1 MRFIIGLC
9 SFSFWGLIFGLIILG
24 AILFEFS
31 KDLPPHAKLA
41 DYEPPTA
48 TRVHAADGR
57 IMGEF
62 AIERRVFVPYEVIPE
77 KVIHAFISAEDKTF
91 FLHHGLDFKGI
102 ARAVITNVRNLAAG
116 RRPVGASTITQ
127 QVAKNML
134 LSAEVSFDR
143 KIKEAIL
150 AVRIDQALSKERILE
165 LYLNEIYLGFQ
176 SYGVA
181 AAALNYFNKSLDEL
195 TLAEAAYLATLPKA
209 PNNYHPI
216 RFKEAAIGRRNWVL
230 GRMQEDGYITTEQA
244 AEAALAPLEVHE
256 REATEV
262 ARADY
267 FLEEVRRELIA
278 LDQFGEDKLYKGGL
292 SVRTTLDP
300 RLQGIARD
308 AMRWGLMQYD
318 RRHGWRGP
326 VTHLDSVDGD
336 WVSRLAQVEAPPGS
350 ENWKLALVLST
361 NEPDTAVVGLVG
373 GETGVLPLDAVTWAR
388 RQLDKGG
395 LGPAIKSV
403 RDVLTPGDVVLVES
417 DAFVAGADGKAT
429 PTFTLQ
435 QIPEVSGGFIAL
447 DPHTGRVLAMVGGF
461 SYAMSEFNR
470 ATQALRQPGSAFK
483 PFVYLTALQNGMTPA
498 DTILDAP
505 IELDPG
511 AGQKIWRPANYSHR
525 YYGETTLRVGLE
537 RSRNLMTVRLARLVG
552 MDKIA
557 PVAES
562 FGIVD
567 HLSPVLAMS
576 LGSGETTVLRL
587 TAAYGMLVNG
597 GKRIRPTLIDR
608 IQDHNGHTVYRHD
621 TRLCPDCRDVEWHE
635 DIPVPRLQDARE
647 QLIDPRHAY
656 QIVSMLEGV
665 VRRGT
670 GVVIASLGRPLAGKT
685 GTTNDYRDAWFV
697 GFSPDL
703 AVGLYVG
710 FDEPHNLGSRESGGR
725 VAAPIFKRFM
735 GGALEGTAPKPF
747 RVPSGIQFVW
757 VDRESGQLAS
767 AGDSGV
773 IREAFIPGTAP
784 TSRVAAADGSGNGNG
799 AAGTD
804 TGDVI
809 NLGTG
814 GLY

>member
-1 MRFIIGLC
+1 MMRFLIRLM
-9 SFSFWGLIFGLIILG
+9 SFCGWALIFGLVALG
-24 AILFEFS
+24 AILFQFS
-31 KDLPPHAKLA
+31 KDLPPHATLA
-41 DYEPPTA
+41 DYVPPTA

-62 AIERRVFVPYEVIPE
+62 AIERRVFVPYAAIPE
-77 KVIHAFISAEDKTF
+77 KVIHAFISAEDKSF
-91 FLHHGLDFKGI
+91 FEHHGLDFQGI
-102 ARAVITNVRNLAAG
+102 ARAVITNVKNVAAG

-150 AVRIDQALSKERILE
+150 AVRIEQALPKERILE

-209 PNNYHPI
+209 PNNYHPV
-216 RFKEAAIGRRNWVL
+216 RYKDAAIGRRNWVL
-230 GRMQEDGYITTEQA
+230 GRMQEDGYISTE
-244 AEAALAPLEVHE
+244 EAATAGLDPLIVRE
-256 REATEV
+256 RDPTEV

-278 LDQFGEDKLYKGGL
+278 LDQFGEEKVYKGGL

-300 RLQGIARD
+300 RLQGIARE
-308 AMRWGLMQYD
+308 AMRWGLVAYD

-326 VTHLDSVDGD
+326 VAHLESVDGD
-336 WVSRLAQVEAPPGS
+336 WVAGLAEVSPPPGS
-350 ENWKLALVLST
+350 EGWSLALVLNT
-361 NEPDTAVVGLVG
+361 NDPTVAVVGLPD
-373 GETGVLPLDAVTWAR
+373 GETGRLPLEAVTWAR
-388 RQLDKGG
+388 RQLESGG
-395 LGPAIKSV
+395 RGPAVKSV
-403 RDVLTPGDVVLVES
+403 RDVVTPGDVVLVAA
-417 DAFVAGADGKAT
+417 DGHIADADGKAV
-429 PTFTLQ
+429 PRYTLQ

-483 PFVYLTALQNGMTPA
+483 PFVYLAALQNGMTPA

-511 AGQKIWRPANYSHR
+511 VGQPIWRPANYSNR

-537 RSRNLMTVRLARLVG
+537 KSRNLMTVRLARLIG
-552 MDKIA
+552 MDKISRL
-557 PVAES
+557 AET

-567 HLSPVLAMS
+567 HLEPVLAMS

-597 GKRIRPTLIDR
+597 GKRIQPTLIDR
-608 IQDHNGHTVYRHD
+608 IQDHNGRTVYRHD
-621 TRLCPDCRDVEWHE
+621 QRDCPGCGGIVWHS
-635 DIPVPRLQDARE
+635 DLPVPRIEDTRE
-647 QLIDPRHAY
+647 QVVDARHAY
-656 QIVSMLEGV
+656 QIVSLLQGV
-665 VRRGT
+665 VQRGT
-670 GVVIASLGRPLAGKT
+670 GTVIASLGRPLAGKT

-710 FDEPHNLGSRESGGR
+710 YDDPHSLGSRESGGR

-735 GGALEGTAPKPF
+735 AGALEGSAAKPF

-757 VDRESGQLAS
+757 VDRESGRLATP
-767 AGDSGV
+767 GQSGA
-773 IREAFIPGTAP
+773 IREAFLPGTAP
-784 TSRVAAADGSGNGNG
+784 TSTVAAAGGGSP
-799 AAGTD
+799 AGETEARD
-804 TGDVI
+804 PAEF
-809 NLGTG
+809 GTG